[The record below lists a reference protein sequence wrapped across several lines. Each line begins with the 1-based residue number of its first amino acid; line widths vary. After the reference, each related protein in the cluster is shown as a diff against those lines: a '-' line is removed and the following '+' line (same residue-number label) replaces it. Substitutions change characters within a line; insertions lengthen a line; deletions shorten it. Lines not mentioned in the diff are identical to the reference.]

1 MKKIGILGG
10 TFNPIHNGHLILA
23 QNALEQCSLD
33 EILFIPSG
41 CSYMKQHVLD
51 VKHRYRMTELAIA
64 GHEAFRIS
72 AIEAERPGYSY
83 TCETLQALHAQNP
96 DVNYQY
102 IIGADTLFSM
112 EKWYQPEQIF
122 ASCEILCTV
131 RSGYPM
137 EQMLEKQKELLHK
150 YHAQIHFLVEKAF
163 DISSTEIRERIRN
176 GLSVSFYLPEPVLA
190 YIKEHEFYTNA

>member
-41 CSYMKQHVLD
+41 CSYMKQNVLD
-51 VKHRYRMTELAIA
+51 VSHRYRMTELAIA
-64 GHEAFRIS
+64 QNPSFRIS
-72 AIEAERPGYSY
+72 SIEAERPGYSY
-83 TCETLQALHAQNP
+83 TCETLQKLHAQNP
-96 DVNYQY
+96 DANYQY

-122 ASCEILCTV
+122 ALCEIICTV
-131 RSGYPM
+131 RSGYSM
-137 EQMLEKQKELLHK
+137 AQMIQKQQELMQK
-150 YHAQIHFLVEKAF
+150 YHARIQFMKEKAF
-163 DISSTEIRERIRN
+163 DISSTEIRERICH
-176 GLSVSFYLPEPVLA
+176 GQPVSYYLPEGVLD
-190 YIKEHEFYTNA
+190 YIRQHQLYKNS

>member
-1 MKKIGILGG
+1 LKKIGILGG

-64 GHEAFRIS
+64 GHEAFQIS

-96 DVNYQY
+96 DV
-102 IIGADTLFSM
+102 ICAVF
-112 EKWYQPEQIF
+112 
-122 ASCEILCTV
+122 
-131 RSGYPM
+131 
-137 EQMLEKQKELLHK
+137 
-150 YHAQIHFLVEKAF
+150 FLRTIRNWTRGRAEGR
-163 DISSTEIRERIRN
+163 IYTEI
-176 GLSVSFYLPEPVLA
+176 
-190 YIKEHEFYTNA
+190 